1 MITKELFR
9 ALGERA
15 LSAAVVVFV
24 GALSGD
30 GLNLFELD
38 WRQIGVAVVGAAAV
52 EVARGLLAA
61 TGVVGDKGSPSL
73 LKERHPE
80 A

>member
-1 MITKELFR
+1 MITKELLR
-9 ALGERA
+9 RVGERA
-15 LSAAVVVFV
+15 LSAALVVFV

-30 GLNLFELD
+30 AVNLLQLD
-38 WRQIGVAVVGAAAV
+38 WKQTAVAVVGAAVLEA
-52 EVARGLLAA
+52 ARGLLAA